1 MSRLIQISLPQ
12 QDTPGLL
19 EQLEGC
25 RGVVGFSLQRNA
37 SLKPQGDVVTVEA
50 TNDGA
55 GLLQQLLVEPE
66 KRSGWTIVSSE
77 PRSMQSEPDQ
87 EAIERE
93 TNEASWPEMAALL
106 RKETNVTANYLM
118 AMFFAGMVAALGL
131 LSNTLHIVVGAMV
144 IAPAF
149 EPITRVVF
157 GLLARD
163 ARIVKAGIWSTG
175 AGYGTLIVGAAAAT
189 WLLNLLS
196 SPASPPEQLP
206 LVRYWSTLSASA
218 VLVSLAAGA
227 AGAAVIAAQRSVLTA
242 GVMIALA
249 LVPSAAIIG
258 LALATAEPG
267 LIPAAALRWAVDV
280 LCVLVAGGAVF
291 AIKKIILQRS
301 QQRLGAADAG
311 S

>member
-1 MSRLIQISLPQ
+1 MPRLIQISLPQ
-12 QDTPGLL
+12 RDTQGLL

-25 RGVVGFSLQRNA
+25 RGVIGFSLQRNA

-55 GLLQQLLVEPE
+55 GQLQQLLEDPG

-77 PRSMQSEPDQ
+77 PRSIQSEPDK

-93 TNEASWPEMAALL
+93 TNEATWPEMAALL
-106 RKETNVTANYLM
+106 RRETNITANYLM

-144 IAPAF
+144 IAPGF
-149 EPITRVVF
+149 EPIMRFVL

-163 ARIVKAGIWSTG
+163 GRISKAATLSTG
-175 AGYGTLIVGAAAAT
+175 AGYGMLIVGAVAAT

-206 LVRYWSTLSASA
+206 LVQYWSTLSASA
-218 VLVSLAAGA
+218 VLVSLAASA

-249 LVPSAAIIG
+249 LVPSSATIG
-258 LALATAEPG
+258 LAIATAEAG
-267 LIPAAALRWAVDV
+267 LIAAALLRWAVDV
-280 LCVLVAGGAVF
+280 RCVVVGGGVVL
-291 AIKKIILQRS
+291 AIKKTILQRS
-301 QQRLGAADAG
+301 QRRLGAAVAG
-311 S
+311 K